1 MSWFFLS
8 LIALLCWSGSDLFSK
23 IGSKP
28 DDKYSHW
35 KMVVAVGLVMGL
47 HALYEIVIGGVR
59 ISFNDILVYMP
70 ASAMYIVSMIFGYVG
85 LRYIELSVSSPICN
99 SSGAIAAILCFI
111 FLQQMPSA
119 MQWVAVVLVM
129 LGVVGLGFAEM
140 SESDEVKMMR
150 QEKANVKY
158 TKSWLALLLPVLYCI
173 IDALGTFFDSV
184 ILREEDTG
192 TFLDKVFPTVLDE
205 SVANVAYELTFL
217 TMGIIAA
224 IFVFGIKREK
234 FMPKREGP
242 KLLGGVCE
250 TAGQFAYIFALSD
263 TAHVGFSAAII
274 SAYCALSVIWS
285 RIFLKEK
292 LSWKHYL
299 AIAVAFV
306 GIVLLGVLDEI

>member
-1 MSWFFLS
+1 
-8 LIALLCWSGSDLFSK
+8 
-23 IGSKP
+23 
-28 DDKYSHW
+28 
-35 KMVVAVGLVMGL
+35 
-47 HALYEIVIGGVR
+47 
-59 ISFNDILVYMP
+59 
-70 ASAMYIVSMIFGYVG
+70 
-85 LRYIELSVSSPICN
+85 
-99 SSGAIAAILCFI
+99 
-111 FLQQMPSA
+111 
-119 MQWVAVVLVM
+119 M

-234 FMPKREGP
+234 LVPKREGP

>member
-234 FMPKREGP
+234 LVPKREGP

-274 SAYCALSVIWS
+274 SAYCALSVVWS

>member
-1 MSWFFLS
+1 MTWFFLS
-8 LIALLCWSGSDLFSK
+8 IIALVCWSGSDLFSK

-35 KMVVAVGLVMGL
+35 KMVIAVGLVMGL
-47 HALYEIVIGGVR
+47 HAAYEIFIGGVQ
-59 ISFNDILVYMP
+59 ITFSDILTYMP
-70 ASAMYIVSMIFGYVG
+70 ASAMYILSMVFGYVG

-99 SSGAIAAILCFI
+99 SSGALAAILCFV
-111 FLQQMPSA
+111 FLQEMPSA
-119 MQWVAVVLVM
+119 LQWVAVVLVM

-140 SESDEVKMMR
+140 TENDEIKMMR

-158 TKSWLALLLPVLYCI
+158 TKSWLALLLPILYCV
-173 IDALGTFFDSV
+173 IDALGTFIDSV

-192 TFLDKVFPTVLDE
+192 TFLDNVFPTVLDE

-217 TMGIIAA
+217 AMGIVAA
-224 IFVFGIKREK
+224 IYVFAIRREK
-234 FMPKREGP
+234 IAPRREGP
-242 KLLGGVCE
+242 KLIGGVCE

-274 SAYCALSVIWS
+274 SAYCALSVVWS

-299 AIAVAFV
+299 AIGVAFV
-306 GIVLLGVLDEI
+306 GIVMLGVLDEL